1 MRSRARTPD
10 QDLEALLAER
20 HSCRGFDGRPVPPDI
35 IARLL
40 ELAQRSP
47 SWCNTQPWQ
56 LIVTEGEGTRQL
68 SEAATAF
75 ATANPPA
82 PDVPFPERYA
92 GEFLARRRECAWQL
106 YDSVGV
112 AKGDRA
118 ASAVEAMRNYEFFGA
133 PHVAV
138 ITTERDLGAYGA
150 LDCGIY
156 TGCFLLAAESLGLA
170 TIPQAALGAVAPA
183 IRALYGLPPERQVLM
198 GISFGYADQAHPA
211 NGFRTRRADL
221 ADVVTRVT

>member
-1 MRSRARTPD
+1 MSAQATTPD
-10 QDLEALLAER
+10 QDLEALLTAR
-20 HSCRGFDGRPVPPDI
+20 HSCRGFDGRPVPPDV

-40 ELAQRSP
+40 ALAQRSP

-56 LIVTEGEGTRQL
+56 VIVTEGQATRQL
-68 SEAATAF
+68 SDAATAF
-75 ATANPPA
+75 AAANPPA

-92 GEFLARRRECAWQL
+92 GPFLERRRECAWQL

-118 ASAVEAMRNYEFFGA
+118 ASAVEAMRNYAFFGA

-138 ITTERDLGAYGA
+138 VTTERDLGAYGA

-156 TGCFLLAAESLGLA
+156 AGCFLLAAQSLGLA
-170 TIPQAALGAVAPA
+170 SIPQAALGAVAPA
-183 IRALYGLPPERQVLM
+183 IRELYDLPPERQVLL
-198 GISFGYADQAHPA
+198 GISFGYADPAHPA
-211 NGFRTRRADL
+211 NGFRTHRADL
-221 ADVVTRVT
+221 ADVVTHVG